1 MRIEKIIDD
10 ITVHILPKL
19 QPDETLIL
27 SSPNLFSDTQAE
39 ALKEVMNKLIP
50 NNKWIFFISE
60 DLSVKIEKEIK

>member
-27 SSPNLFSDTQAE
+27 SSPTLWSDSQALE
-39 ALKEVMNKLIP
+39 LKRVMDRVIP
-50 NNKWIFFISE
+50 NNKWVFFISD
-60 DLSVKIEKEIK
+60 DLSVKIEKETK